1 MIAVEVQQSLVL
13 TSQQQSVVL
22 TSQQQSV
29 LTQLETIERTL
40 LKQAVPLEQVVMT

>member
-1 MIAVEVQQSLVL
+1 MIAVEVQQSL
-13 TSQQQSVVL
+13 VL

-40 LKQAVPLEQVVMT
+40 LKQVEPLEQVVMT